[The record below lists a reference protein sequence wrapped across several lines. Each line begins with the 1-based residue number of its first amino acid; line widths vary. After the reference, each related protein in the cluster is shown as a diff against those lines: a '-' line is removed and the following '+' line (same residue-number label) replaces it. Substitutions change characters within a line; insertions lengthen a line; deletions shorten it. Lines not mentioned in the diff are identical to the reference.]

1 MGIAMGEDA
10 RDGST
15 HRGPAAHPPADPG
28 RAAAG
33 RPGAPR
39 PAASSGWVL
48 QTERDAS
55 EIGGGF
61 RKDMS
66 LSSDA
71 VTPGEQQVIDKY
83 HRHLRQLSMSLHGQ
97 SDPLHS
103 VTIFYDGSASRW
115 VVGLSGSGNAYG
127 SAGAIQ
133 MALAPQRMT
142 LREVLART
150 SLALSSSPFL
160 SIDALT
166 EGSPAPSPVPSAAGR
181 ERVARALGAAVRM
194 SSSRILALVD
204 VPDADPMTALRWM
217 AQTVPERLC
226 QTAWWST
233 ALLLN
238 NPSSSR
244 RIIATPWSQALAQRH
259 PREKVLIDDNVRA
272 AAPSNDADEQRLL
285 HWYTDLVLGGE
296 GAATQNRAETVFLNT
311 CNAETAPLQWDVLA
325 PVWLE
330 SIDQARPLNDEEIVR
345 VINGEGDGSLL
356 RRWTDECAKRALEL
370 WEDVVPV
377 LIGHAEPV
385 VSSSA
390 LHALAGSQAGF
401 MRLCQWQA
409 EEIGRVAL
417 STGPP
422 VGIETGYGAAPG
434 DAARAGARGV
444 EAPRAL
450 LSLRD
455 NRPALVREVLK
466 RLRASTRVPPD
477 AWAPQA
483 ESWIRSLGLRP
494 RDFYA
499 HLPLT
504 ADRAVERFAAAPYD
518 LSPIMTAVSNSTS
531 REAALDVMLRALREA
546 PSEQGAL
553 LSALH
558 ENPPQYDL
566 NWRVLLNRLIPNDT
580 RLADVPGRLDA
591 LNESLPDDS
600 DEFRHEIVEELLGRR
615 GAKMLAR
622 AADDQTGAG
631 RDAAIALLAF
641 AVNAHYRAPTPPEEA
656 GSGADRVLNWIRSQG
671 KWLTI
676 VIAIMVVVAIV
687 VIVLFTQTLL
697 N

>member
-15 HRGPAAHPPADPG
+15 RRIPPAHPPAGLG
-28 RAAAG
+28 RAAAR
-33 RPGAPR
+33 RPRAPR

-61 RKDMS
+61 RRDAS

-71 VTPGEQQVIDKY
+71 MTPDEKQVIDKY

-103 VTIFYDGSASRW
+103 VTVFYDGSASRW
-115 VVGLSGSGNAYG
+115 VVGLSGSGNVYG
-127 SAGAIQ
+127 PAGAIQ
-133 MALAPQRMT
+133 MALAPRGMT
-142 LREVLART
+142 LQDVLART

-166 EGSPAPSPVPSAAGR
+166 GDRPAPPPPPPPAGR
-181 ERVARALGAAVRM
+181 ERVARALGAAM
-194 SSSRILALVD
+194 NMNSSRILALVD
-204 VPDADPMTALRWM
+204 IPDADPMTALRWM

-226 QTAWWST
+226 QTVWWST

-244 RIIATPWSQALAQRH
+244 RIIAAPWSQALAQRH
-259 PREKVLIDDNVRA
+259 PKEKTLIDDNVRA
-272 AAPSNDADEQRLL
+272 AAPSNDADEQGLL
-285 HWYTDLVLGGE
+285 HWYTDLVLGSGE
-296 GAATQNRAETVFLNT
+296 DAATRDRAETAFLNT
-311 CNAETAPLQWDVLA
+311 CNARTAPPQWDALA

-345 VINGEGDGSLL
+345 VINDEDDGSLL
-356 RRWTDECAKRALEL
+356 RRWTDECAERALK
-370 WEDVVPV
+370 WEDAVPV
-377 LIGHAEPV
+377 LVGHAEPA

-409 EEIGRVAL
+409 EEIGRAAL
-417 STGPP
+417 STGLPA
-422 VGIETGYGAAPG
+422 GIETGYGPAPG
-434 DAARAGARGV
+434 GAARAGAGGV

-455 NRPALVREVLK
+455 NRPALVREVLR
-466 RLRASTRVPPD
+466 RLRVSTRVPPD

-494 RDFYA
+494 RDFDA

-504 ADRAVERFAAAPYD
+504 ADRAVERFTAAPRD

-622 AADDQTGAG
+622 AVDDQTGAG

-676 VIAIMVVVAIV
+676 MIAITVVVAIV
-687 VIVLFTQTLL
+687 VIVLFSQTLL

>member
-15 HRGPAAHPPADPG
+15 RRIPPAHPPAGLG
-28 RAAAG
+28 RAAAR
-33 RPGAPR
+33 RPRAPR

-61 RKDMS
+61 RRDAS

-71 VTPGEQQVIDKY
+71 MTPDEKQVIDKY

-103 VTIFYDGSASRW
+103 VTVFYDGSASRW
-115 VVGLSGSGNAYG
+115 VVGLSGSGNVYG
-127 SAGAIQ
+127 PAGAIQ
-133 MALAPQRMT
+133 MALAPRGMT
-142 LREVLART
+142 LQDVLART

-166 EGSPAPSPVPSAAGR
+166 GDRPAPPPPPPPAGR
-181 ERVARALGAAVRM
+181 ERVAQALGAAM
-194 SSSRILALVD
+194 NMNSSRILALVD
-204 VPDADPMTALRWM
+204 IPDADPMTALRWM

-244 RIIATPWSQALAQRH
+244 RIIATPWPQVLAQRH
-259 PREKVLIDDNVRA
+259 PREKALIDDNVRA

-296 GAATQNRAETVFLNT
+296 GVATRKRAETAFLNT
-311 CNAETAPLQWDVLA
+311 CNARTAPPQWDALA

-330 SIDQARPLNDEEIVR
+330 SINQVRPLSDEEIVR
-345 VINGEGDGSLL
+345 VINGEDDGSLL
-356 RRWTDECAKRALEL
+356 QRWTNECAERALK
-370 WEDVVPV
+370 WEDAVPV
-377 LIGHAEPV
+377 LIGHAEPA

-390 LHALAGSQAGF
+390 LRALAGSQAGF

-409 EEIGRVAL
+409 EEIGRAAL

-422 VGIETGYGAAPG
+422 AGIETGYGAAPG
-434 DAARAGARGV
+434 DTARAEARGI

-450 LSLRD
+450 LALQD
-455 NRPALVREVLK
+455 RPALVREVLK
-466 RLRASTRVPPD
+466 RLRASKRVAPN
-477 AWAPQA
+477 AWAPRA
-483 ESWIRSLGLRP
+483 ESWIRSLGLKP
-494 RDFYA
+494 HDFDA

-504 ADRAVERFAAAPYD
+504 ADRAVERFAAAPHD
-518 LSPIMTAVSNSTS
+518 LSPVMTVVSRSTS
-531 REAALDVMLRALREA
+531 WEAALDVMLRALREA
-546 PSEQGAL
+546 PSQQGAL

-558 ENPPQYDL
+558 DAPQRDL
-566 NWRVLLNRLIPNDT
+566 NWRVLLNQLIPNDT

-591 LNESLPDDS
+591 LNESLPDGS

-622 AADDQTGAG
+622 AAGDQTGAG

-641 AVNAHYRAPTPPEEA
+641 AVNAHHRAPAPPEET
-656 GSGADRVLNWIRSQG
+656 GSGADRVLDRIRSQG
-671 KWLTI
+671 KWLA
-676 VIAIMVVVAIV
+676 IAVVAAIV
-687 VIVLFTQTLL
+687 VIVILVRTLL

>member
-1 MGIAMGEDA
+1 MSDDA

-15 HRGPAAHPPADPG
+15 RRGPAAHSPAGLG
-28 RAAAG
+28 RAAAR
-33 RPGAPR
+33 RPRAPR
-39 PAASSGWVL
+39 PVASSGWVL

-71 VTPGEQQVIDKY
+71 MTPDEKQVIDKY
-83 HRHLRQLSMSLHGQ
+83 HKHLRQLSMSLHEKP
-97 SDPLHS
+97 DPLYS
-103 VTIFYDGSASRW
+103 VTVFYDVSASRW
-115 VVGLSGSGNAYG
+115 VLGLSGSGNVYG

-133 MALAPQRMT
+133 MALAPRGMT
-142 LREVLART
+142 LREVLAQT

-166 EGSPAPSPVPSAAGR
+166 GGRPAPPPAPSAAGR

-194 SSSRILALVD
+194 SSIRILALVD
-204 VPDADPMTALRWM
+204 IPDADPMTALRWM

-244 RIIATPWSQALAQRH
+244 RIIATPWPQVLAQRH
-259 PREKVLIDDNVRA
+259 PREKALIDDNVRA

-296 GAATQNRAETVFLNT
+296 GVATRKRAETAFLNT
-311 CNAETAPLQWDVLA
+311 CNARTAPPQWDALA

-330 SIDQARPLNDEEIVR
+330 SINQVRPLSDEEIVR
-345 VINGEGDGSLL
+345 VINGEDDGSLL
-356 RRWTDECAKRALEL
+356 QRWTNECAERALK
-370 WEDVVPV
+370 WEDAVPV
-377 LIGHAEPV
+377 LIGHAEPA

-390 LHALAGSQAGF
+390 LRALAGSQAGF

-409 EEIGRVAL
+409 EEIGRAAL

-422 VGIETGYGAAPG
+422 AGIETGYGAARG
-434 DAARAGARGV
+434 DTARAEARGI

-450 LSLRD
+450 LALQD
-455 NRPALVREVLK
+455 RPALVREVLK
-466 RLRASTRVPPD
+466 RLRASKRVAPN
-477 AWAPQA
+477 AWAPRA
-483 ESWIRSLGLRP
+483 ESWIRSLGLKP
-494 RDFYA
+494 HDFDA

-504 ADRAVERFAAAPYD
+504 ADRAVERFAAAPHD
-518 LSPIMTAVSNSTS
+518 LSPVMTVVSNSTS
-531 REAALDVMLRALREA
+531 WEAALDVILRALREA
-546 PSEQGAL
+546 PSQQGAL

-558 ENPPQYDL
+558 DAPQRDL
-566 NWRVLLNRLIPNDT
+566 NWRVLLNQLIPNDT

-591 LNESLPDDS
+591 LNESLPDGS
-600 DEFRHEIVEELLGRR
+600 DELRREIVKELLERR
-615 GAKMLAR
+615 GTKILVR
-622 AADDQTGAG
+622 AAGDQTGAG

-641 AVNAHYRAPTPPEEA
+641 AVSAHYRAPDPPKETGA
-656 GSGADRVLNWIRSQG
+656 GADRALDRIRSQG
-671 KWLTI
+671 KWLA
-676 VIAIMVVVAIV
+676 IAVVAVIV
-687 VIVLFTQTLL
+687 VIVILVRTLL
-697 N
+697 S

>member
-1 MGIAMGEDA
+1 MGSAMSDDA

-15 HRGPAAHPPADPG
+15 RRAPAAHPPAGLG
-28 RAAAG
+28 RAAAR
-33 RPGAPR
+33 RPGAPG

-61 RKDMS
+61 RKDAF

-494 RDFYA
+494 RDFDA

-504 ADRAVERFAAAPYD
+504 ADRAVERFVAAPHD
-518 LSPIMTAVSNSTS
+518 LSPVMTMVSRSTS

-546 PSEQGAL
+546 PFQQGAL
-553 LSALH
+553 LSALYKD
-558 ENPPQYDL
+558 PPRRDL
-566 NWRVLLNRLIPNDT
+566 NWRVLLNRLIPKNT
-580 RLADVPGRLDA
+580 RLADVPGELDA
-591 LNESLPDDS
+591 LNESMPDGS
-600 DEFRHEIVEELLGRR
+600 DELRREIVKELLERR
-615 GAKMLAR
+615 GMLAR
-622 AADDQTGAG
+622 AADDRTGAG
-631 RDAAIALLAF
+631 KDAAIALLAF
-641 AVNAHYRAPTPPEEA
+641 CVDAHHRVSGPPGGTGAGAGRAPEWT
-656 GSGADRVLNWIRSQG
+656 GVQK
-671 KWLTI
+671 KWLAI
-676 VIAIMVVVAIV
+676 AIAVAVAVAVIAFFVWMH
-687 VIVLFTQTLL
+687 
-697 N
+697 

>member
-1 MGIAMGEDA
+1 MGEDA
-10 RDGST
+10 GGGST
-15 HRGPAAHPPADPG
+15 RRGPAAHPPAGPG

-33 RPGAPR
+33 RPGAPG
-39 PAASSGWVL
+39 PAAPSGWVL

-61 RKDMS
+61 RKDAL

-83 HRHLRQLSMSLHGQ
+83 HRHLRQLSMSLHGR

-103 VTIFYDGSASRW
+103 VTVFHDGPASRW

-166 EGSPAPSPVPSAAGR
+166 GGRPAPPPAPSAVER
-181 ERVARALGAAVRM
+181 ERIARALGAAM
-194 SSSRILALVD
+194 HMNSSRILTLVD
-204 VPDADPMTALRWM
+204 VPDADPMTALQWM

-244 RIIATPWSQALAQRH
+244 RIVATPWPQALAQRH
-259 PREKVLIDDNVRA
+259 PKEKALVDDNVYA
-272 AAPSNDADEQRLL
+272 ADPSTDAAERGLL
-285 HWYTDLVLGGE
+285 QWYTGLVLGAGG
-296 GAATQNRAETVFLNT
+296 GAAIRDI
-311 CNAETAPLQWDVLA
+311 AETAFLNACGAGTAPTQWDALA
-325 PVWLE
+325 PVWLA
-330 SIDQARPLNDEEIVR
+330 SIDQARPLNDDEIAR
-345 VINGEGDGSLL
+345 VINGEDDGSLL
-356 RRWTDECAKRALEL
+356 RRWTDECAERALG
-370 WEDVVPV
+370 WENAIPALV
-377 LIGHAEPV
+377 GHAEPA

-390 LHALAGSQAGF
+390 IRALEGSQTGF
-401 MRLCQWQA
+401 ARLCQWQA
-409 EEIGRVAL
+409 EEIARAAL
-417 STGPP
+417 SAGPP
-422 VGIETGYGAAPG
+422 AGIG
-434 DAARAGARGV
+434 
-444 EAPRAL
+444 APRAL

-455 NRPALVREVLK
+455 GPALVREVLR
-466 RLRASTRVPPD
+466 RLRASTRAAPD

-494 RDFYA
+494 RDFDA

-504 ADRAVERFAAAPYD
+504 ADRAMERFAAAPHD
-518 LSPIMTAVSNSTS
+518 LSPVMAVVNSAAS

-546 PSEQGAL
+546 PSQQGAL

-558 ENPPQYDL
+558 DNPPQRDL

-591 LNESLPDDS
+591 LNESLPDGS

-615 GAKMLAR
+615 GTEMLAR
-622 AADDQTGAG
+622 VAGDRTGAG

-641 AVNAHYRAPTPPEEA
+641 AVGAHYRAPGPREEA
-656 GSGADRVLNWIRSQG
+656 GAGSDRVLEWIWSQR
-671 KWLTI
+671 KWLA
-676 VIAIMVVVAIV
+676 IAIAVVTAIV
-687 VIVLFTQTLL
+687 VIVFIAQTLS

>member
-1 MGIAMGEDA
+1 MGSAAMSDDA

-15 HRGPAAHPPADPG
+15 RRGPAAHSPAGLG
-28 RAAAG
+28 RAAA
-33 RPGAPR
+33 RRSRAPR
-39 PAASSGWVL
+39 PVASSGWVL

-71 VTPGEQQVIDKY
+71 MTPDEKQVIDKY
-83 HRHLRQLSMSLHGQ
+83 HKHLRQLSMSLHEKP
-97 SDPLHS
+97 DPLHS
-103 VTIFYDGSASRW
+103 VTVFYDVSASRW
-115 VVGLSGSGNAYG
+115 VLGLSGSGNVYG

-133 MALAPQRMT
+133 MALAPRGMT
-142 LREVLART
+142 LREVLAQT

-166 EGSPAPSPVPSAAGR
+166 GGRPAPPPAPSAAGR

-204 VPDADPMTALRWM
+204 IPDADPMTALRWM

-244 RIIATPWSQALAQRH
+244 RIIATPWPQVLAQRH
-259 PREKVLIDDNVRA
+259 PREKALIDDNVRA

-296 GAATQNRAETVFLNT
+296 GVATRNRAETAFLNT
-311 CNAETAPLQWDVLA
+311 CNARTAPPQWDALA

-330 SIDQARPLNDEEIVR
+330 SINQVRPLSDEEIVR
-345 VINGEGDGSLL
+345 VINGEDDGSLL
-356 RRWTDECAKRALEL
+356 QRWTNECAERALK
-370 WEDVVPV
+370 WEDAVPV
-377 LIGHAEPV
+377 LIGHAEPA

-390 LHALAGSQAGF
+390 LRALAGSQAGF

-409 EEIGRVAL
+409 EEIGRAAL

-422 VGIETGYGAAPG
+422 AGIETGYGAAPG
-434 DAARAGARGV
+434 DTARAEARGIK
-444 EAPRAL
+444 APRAL
-450 LSLRD
+450 LALQD
-455 NRPALVREVLK
+455 RPALVREVLK
-466 RLRASTRVPPD
+466 RLRASKRVTPN
-477 AWAPQA
+477 AWAPRA
-483 ESWIRSLGLRP
+483 ESWIRSLGLKP
-494 RDFYA
+494 HDFDA

-504 ADRAVERFAAAPYD
+504 ADRAVERFAAAPHD
-518 LSPIMTAVSNSTS
+518 LSPVMTVVSNSTS
-531 REAALDVMLRALREA
+531 WEAALDVILRALREA
-546 PSEQGAL
+546 PSQQGAL

-558 ENPPQYDL
+558 DAPQRDL
-566 NWRVLLNRLIPNDT
+566 NWRVLLNQLIPNDT

-591 LNESLPDDS
+591 LNESLPDGS
-600 DEFRHEIVEELLGRR
+600 DELRREIVKELLERR
-615 GAKMLAR
+615 GTKILAR
-622 AADDQTGAG
+622 AAGDQTGAG

-641 AVNAHYRAPTPPEEA
+641 AVSAHYRAPDPPKETGA
-656 GSGADRVLNWIRSQG
+656 GADRALDRIRSQG
-671 KWLTI
+671 KWLA
-676 VIAIMVVVAIV
+676 IAVVVAIA
-687 VIVLFTQTLL
+687 VIVIFVWTLPS
-697 N
+697 

>member
-1 MGIAMGEDA
+1 MIVGSDGV

-15 HRGPAAHPPADPG
+15 HRGPAAHPPAG
-28 RAAAG
+28 LGWAAA
-33 RPGAPR
+33 RRSGAPR
-39 PAASSGWVL
+39 PEIPTASSSWVL

-61 RKDMS
+61 RKDVF

-71 VTPGEQQVIDKY
+71 VTPDEQQVIDKY
-83 HRHLRQLSMSLHGQ
+83 HRHLRQLSMSLHGKP
-97 SDPLHS
+97 DPLHS
-103 VTIFYDGSASRW
+103 ITVFYDGSASRW
-115 VVGLSGSGNAYG
+115 TVGLSGSGNAYG

-166 EGSPAPSPVPSAAGR
+166 GGRPAPPPAPSAVER
-181 ERVARALGAAVRM
+181 ERIARALGAAM
-194 SSSRILALVD
+194 HMNSSRILTLVD
-204 VPDADPMTALRWM
+204 VPDADPMTALQWM

-244 RIIATPWSQALAQRH
+244 RIIATPWPQVLAQRH
-259 PREKVLIDDNVRA
+259 PREKALIDDNVRA

-296 GAATQNRAETVFLNT
+296 GAATRNRAETAFLNT
-311 CNAETAPLQWDVLA
+311 CNARTAPPQWDALA

-330 SIDQARPLNDEEIVR
+330 SINQVRPLSDEEIVR
-345 VINGEGDGSLL
+345 VINGEDDRSLL
-356 RRWTDECAKRALEL
+356 QRWTNECAERALK
-370 WEDVVPV
+370 WEDAVPV
-377 LIGHAEPV
+377 LIGHAEPA

-390 LHALAGSQAGF
+390 LRALAGSQAGF

-409 EEIGRVAL
+409 EEIGRAAL

-422 VGIETGYGAAPG
+422 AGIETGYGAAPG
-434 DAARAGARGV
+434 DTARAEARGI

-450 LSLRD
+450 LALQD
-455 NRPALVREVLK
+455 RPALVREVLK
-466 RLRASTRVPPD
+466 RLRAFKRVTPN
-477 AWAPQA
+477 AWAPRA
-483 ESWIRSLGLRP
+483 ESWIRSLGLKP
-494 RDFYA
+494 HDFDA

-504 ADRAVERFAAAPYD
+504 ADRAVERFAAAPHD
-518 LSPIMTAVSNSTS
+518 LSPVMTVVSNSTS
-531 REAALDVMLRALREA
+531 WEAALDVILRALREA
-546 PSEQGAL
+546 PSQQGAL

-558 ENPPQYDL
+558 DAPQRDL
-566 NWRVLLNRLIPNDT
+566 NWRVLLNQLIPNDT

-591 LNESLPDDS
+591 LNESLPDGS
-600 DEFRHEIVEELLGRR
+600 DEFRHEIVKELLERR
-615 GAKMLAR
+615 GTKILAR

-641 AVNAHYRAPTPPEEA
+641 AVSAHYRAPDPPKETGA
-656 GSGADRVLNWIRSQG
+656 GADRALDRIRSQG
-671 KWLTI
+671 KWLA
-676 VIAIMVVVAIV
+676 IAVVVAIA
-687 VIVLFTQTLL
+687 VIVIFVWTLPS
-697 N
+697 

>member
-1 MGIAMGEDA
+1 MGEDA
-10 RDGST
+10 GGGST
-15 HRGPAAHPPADPG
+15 RRGPAAHPPAGPG

-33 RPGAPR
+33 RPGAPG
-39 PAASSGWVL
+39 PAAPSGWVL

-61 RKDMS
+61 RKDAL

-83 HRHLRQLSMSLHGQ
+83 HRHLRQLSMSLHGR

-103 VTIFYDGSASRW
+103 VTVFHDGSASRW
-115 VVGLSGSGNAYG
+115 VVGLSGSGSAYG

-133 MALAPQRMT
+133 MALAPRGMT

-166 EGSPAPSPVPSAAGR
+166 GGSPAPPPAPSAAGR

-194 SSSRILALVD
+194 SSSRILTLVD
-204 VPDADPMTALRWM
+204 VPDADPMTALQWM
-217 AQTVPERLC
+217 AQTLPERLC
-226 QTAWWST
+226 RAAWWST

-244 RIIATPWSQALAQRH
+244 RIIATPWPRALAQRH
-259 PREKVLIDDNVRA
+259 PREKALVDDNVRA
-272 AAPSNDADEQRLL
+272 ADPSSDADEQRLL
-285 HWYTDLVLGGE
+285 HWYADLVLGAGGG
-296 GAATQNRAETVFLNT
+296 GAAIRDI
-311 CNAETAPLQWDVLA
+311 AETAFLNACGAGTATPQWDALA
-325 PVWLE
+325 PAWPA
-330 SIDQARPLNDEEIVR
+330 SIDQARPLDDDEIAR
-345 VINGEGDGSLL
+345 VINGEDDGSLL
-356 RRWTDECAKRALEL
+356 RRWTDECAQRALE
-370 WEDVVPV
+370 WENAVPA
-377 LIGHAEPV
+377 LIGHAEAA

-390 LHALAGSQAGF
+390 LRALEGSQTGF
-401 MRLCQWQA
+401 ARLCQWQA
-409 EEIGRVAL
+409 EEIGRAAL

-422 VGIETGYGAAPG
+422 AGIG
-434 DAARAGARGV
+434 
-444 EAPRAL
+444 APRAL

-455 NRPALVREVLK
+455 GPALVREVLR
-466 RLRASTRVPPD
+466 RLRASTRAAPD

-494 RDFYA
+494 RDFDA

-504 ADRAVERFAAAPYD
+504 ADRAMERFAAAPHD
-518 LSPIMTAVSNSTS
+518 LSPIMTMVGNSAS

-546 PSEQGAL
+546 PSQQGAL

-558 ENPPQYDL
+558 DNPPQLDL

-591 LNESLPDDS
+591 LNESLPDGS

-615 GAKMLAR
+615 GTEMLAR
-622 AADDQTGAG
+622 VADDRTGAG

-641 AVNAHYRAPTPPEEA
+641 AVGAHYRAPGPPGGAGA
-656 GSGADRVLNWIRSQG
+656 GSERVLDRLWSQG
-671 KWLTI
+671 RRP
-676 VIAIMVVVAIV
+676 VIAVAVAAAIVVVA
-687 VIVLFTQTLL
+687 LL
-697 N
+697 LWMLLS

>member
-1 MGIAMGEDA
+1 M
-10 RDGST
+10 
-15 HRGPAAHPPADPG
+15 
-28 RAAAG
+28 
-33 RPGAPR
+33 
-39 PAASSGWVL
+39 ASSGWVL

-71 VTPGEQQVIDKY
+71 MTPDEKQVIDKY
-83 HRHLRQLSMSLHGQ
+83 HKHLRQLSMSLHEKP
-97 SDPLHS
+97 DPLHS
-103 VTIFYDGSASRW
+103 VTVFYDVSASRW
-115 VVGLSGSGNAYG
+115 VLGLSGSGNVYG

-133 MALAPQRMT
+133 MALAPRGMT
-142 LREVLART
+142 LREVLAQT

-166 EGSPAPSPVPSAAGR
+166 GGRPAPPPAPSAAGR

-204 VPDADPMTALRWM
+204 IPDADPMTALRWM

-244 RIIATPWSQALAQRH
+244 RIIAAPWPQVLAQRH
-259 PREKVLIDDNVRA
+259 PREKALIDDNVRA

-296 GAATQNRAETVFLNT
+296 GAATRNRAETAFLNT
-311 CNAETAPLQWDVLA
+311 CNARTAPPQWDALA

-330 SIDQARPLNDEEIVR
+330 SINQVRPLSDEEIVR
-345 VINGEGDGSLL
+345 VINGEDDGSLL
-356 RRWTDECAKRALEL
+356 QRWTNECAERALK
-370 WEDVVPV
+370 WEDAVPV
-377 LIGHAEPV
+377 LIGHAEPA

-390 LHALAGSQAGF
+390 LRALAGSQAGF

-409 EEIGRVAL
+409 EEIGRAAL

-422 VGIETGYGAAPG
+422 AGIETGYGAAPG
-434 DAARAGARGV
+434 DTARAEARGI

-450 LSLRD
+450 LALQD
-455 NRPALVREVLK
+455 RPALVREVLK
-466 RLRASTRVPPD
+466 RLRASKRVAPN
-477 AWAPQA
+477 AWAPRA
-483 ESWIRSLGLRP
+483 ESWIRSLGLKP
-494 RDFYA
+494 HDFDA

-504 ADRAVERFAAAPYD
+504 ADRAVERFAAAPHD
-518 LSPIMTAVSNSTS
+518 LSPVMTVVSNSTS
-531 REAALDVMLRALREA
+531 WEAALDVILRALREA
-546 PSEQGAL
+546 PSQQGAL

-558 ENPPQYDL
+558 DAPQRDL
-566 NWRVLLNRLIPNDT
+566 NWRVLLNQLIPNDT

-591 LNESLPDDS
+591 LNESLPDGS
-600 DEFRHEIVEELLGRR
+600 DELRREIVKELLERR
-615 GAKMLAR
+615 GTKILVR
-622 AADDQTGAG
+622 AAGDQTGAG

-641 AVNAHYRAPTPPEEA
+641 AVSAHYRAPDPPKETGA
-656 GSGADRVLNWIRSQG
+656 GADRALDRIRSQG
-671 KWLTI
+671 KWLA
-676 VIAIMVVVAIV
+676 IAVVAVIV
-687 VIVLFTQTLL
+687 VIVILVRTLL
-697 N
+697 S

>member
-1 MGIAMGEDA
+1 M
-10 RDGST
+10 
-15 HRGPAAHPPADPG
+15 
-28 RAAAG
+28 
-33 RPGAPR
+33 
-39 PAASSGWVL
+39 ASSGWVL

-71 VTPGEQQVIDKY
+71 MTPDEKQVIDKY
-83 HRHLRQLSMSLHGQ
+83 HKHLRQLSMSLHEKP
-97 SDPLHS
+97 DPLHS
-103 VTIFYDGSASRW
+103 VTVFYDVSASRW
-115 VVGLSGSGNAYG
+115 VLGLSGSGNVYG

-133 MALAPQRMT
+133 MALAPRGMT
-142 LREVLART
+142 LREVLAQT

-166 EGSPAPSPVPSAAGR
+166 GGRPAPPPAPSAAGR

-204 VPDADPMTALRWM
+204 IPDADPMTALRWM

-244 RIIATPWSQALAQRH
+244 RIIATPWPQVLAQRH
-259 PREKVLIDDNVRA
+259 PREKALIDDNVRA

-296 GAATQNRAETVFLNT
+296 GVATRNRAETAFLNT
-311 CNAETAPLQWDVLA
+311 CNARTAPPQWDALA

-330 SIDQARPLNDEEIVR
+330 SINQVRPLSDEEIVR
-345 VINGEGDGSLL
+345 VINGEDDGSLL
-356 RRWTDECAKRALEL
+356 QRWTNECAERALK
-370 WEDVVPV
+370 WEDAVPV
-377 LIGHAEPV
+377 LIGHAEPA

-390 LHALAGSQAGF
+390 LRALAGSQAGF

-409 EEIGRVAL
+409 EEIGRAAL

-422 VGIETGYGAAPG
+422 AGIETGYGAAPG
-434 DAARAGARGV
+434 DTARAEARGIK
-444 EAPRAL
+444 APRAL
-450 LSLRD
+450 LALQD
-455 NRPALVREVLK
+455 RPALVREVLK
-466 RLRASTRVPPD
+466 RLRASKRVTPN
-477 AWAPQA
+477 AWAPRA
-483 ESWIRSLGLRP
+483 ESWIRSLGLKP
-494 RDFYA
+494 HDFDA

-504 ADRAVERFAAAPYD
+504 ADRAVERFAAAPHD
-518 LSPIMTAVSNSTS
+518 LSPVMTVVSNSTS
-531 REAALDVMLRALREA
+531 WEAALDVILRALREA
-546 PSEQGAL
+546 PSQQGAL

-558 ENPPQYDL
+558 DAPQRDL
-566 NWRVLLNRLIPNDT
+566 NWRVLLNQLIPNDT

-591 LNESLPDDS
+591 LNESLPDGS
-600 DEFRHEIVEELLGRR
+600 DELRREIVKELLERR
-615 GAKMLAR
+615 GTKILAR
-622 AADDQTGAG
+622 AAGDQTGAG

-641 AVNAHYRAPTPPEEA
+641 AVSAHYRAPDPPKETGA
-656 GSGADRVLNWIRSQG
+656 GADRALDRIRSQG
-671 KWLTI
+671 KWLA
-676 VIAIMVVVAIV
+676 IAVVVAIA
-687 VIVLFTQTLL
+687 VIVIFVWTLPS
-697 N
+697 

>member
-1 MGIAMGEDA
+1 MSDDA

-15 HRGPAAHPPADPG
+15 RRAPAAHPPAGLG
-28 RAAAG
+28 RAAAR
-33 RPGAPR
+33 RPRAPR
-39 PAASSGWVL
+39 PVASSGWVL

-83 HRHLRQLSMSLHGQ
+83 HRHLRQLSMSLHEKP
-97 SDPLHS
+97 DPLHS
-103 VTIFYDGSASRW
+103 VTVFHDGPASRW
-115 VVGLSGSGNAYG
+115 VAGLSGSGSVYG

-133 MALAPQRMT
+133 MALAPRGMT

-166 EGSPAPSPVPSAAGR
+166 GGRPAPPPAPSAAER
-181 ERVARALGAAVRM
+181 ERVARALGAAAHM
-194 SSSRILALVD
+194 NSGRILALVD
-204 VPDADPMTALRWM
+204 VPGADPMTALRWM

-244 RIIATPWSQALAQRH
+244 RIIATPWPQVLAQRH
-259 PREKVLIDDNVRA
+259 PREKALIDDNVRA

-296 GAATQNRAETVFLNT
+296 GAATRNRAETAFLNT
-311 CNAETAPLQWDVLA
+311 CNARTAPPQWDALA

-330 SIDQARPLNDEEIVR
+330 SINQVRPLSDEEIVR
-345 VINGEGDGSLL
+345 VINGEDDRSLL
-356 RRWTDECAKRALEL
+356 QRWTNECAERALK
-370 WEDVVPV
+370 WEDAVPV
-377 LIGHAEPV
+377 LIGHAEPA

-390 LHALAGSQAGF
+390 LRALAGSQAGF

-409 EEIGRVAL
+409 EEIGRAAL

-422 VGIETGYGAAPG
+422 AGIGQTGYGAAPG
-434 DAARAGARGV
+434 DAARAGATGI

-450 LSLRD
+450 LALQD
-455 NRPALVREVLK
+455 KPALIREVLK
-466 RLRASTRVPPD
+466 RLRASKGVPPD

-494 RDFYA
+494 RDFDA

-504 ADRAVERFAAAPYD
+504 ADRAVERFVAAPHD
-518 LSPIMTAVSNSTS
+518 LSPVMTMVSRSTS

-546 PSEQGAL
+546 PFQQGAL
-553 LSALH
+553 LSALYKD
-558 ENPPQYDL
+558 PPRRDL
-566 NWRVLLNRLIPNDT
+566 NWRVLLNRLIPKDT
-580 RLADVPGRLDA
+580 RLADVPGKLDA
-591 LNESLPDDS
+591 LNESLPDGS
-600 DEFRHEIVEELLGRR
+600 DELRREIVKELLERR
-615 GAKMLAR
+615 GMLAR
-622 AADDQTGAG
+622 AADDRTGAG
-631 RDAAIALLAF
+631 KDAAIALLAF
-641 AVNAHYRAPTPPEEA
+641 CVDAHHRVSGPPGGTGAGAGRAPEWT
-656 GSGADRVLNWIRSQG
+656 GVQK
-671 KWLTI
+671 KWLAI
-676 VIAIMVVVAIV
+676 AIAVAVAVVVIAFLVWMH
-687 VIVLFTQTLL
+687 
-697 N
+697 

>member
-1 MGIAMGEDA
+1 M
-10 RDGST
+10 
-15 HRGPAAHPPADPG
+15 
-28 RAAAG
+28 
-33 RPGAPR
+33 
-39 PAASSGWVL
+39 ASSGWVL

-71 VTPGEQQVIDKY
+71 MTPDEKQVIDKY
-83 HRHLRQLSMSLHGQ
+83 HKHLRQLSMSLHEKP
-97 SDPLHS
+97 DPLHS
-103 VTIFYDGSASRW
+103 VTVFYDVSASRW
-115 VVGLSGSGNAYG
+115 VLGLSGSGNVYG

-133 MALAPQRMT
+133 MALAPRGMT
-142 LREVLART
+142 LREVLAQT

-166 EGSPAPSPVPSAAGR
+166 GGRPAPPPAPSAAGR

-204 VPDADPMTALRWM
+204 IPDADPMTALQWM

-244 RIIATPWSQALAQRH
+244 RIIATPWPQVLAQRH
-259 PREKVLIDDNVRA
+259 PREKALIDDNVRA

-296 GAATQNRAETVFLNT
+296 GAATRNRAETAFLNT
-311 CNAETAPLQWDVLA
+311 CNARTAPPQWDALA

-330 SIDQARPLNDEEIVR
+330 SINQVRPLSDEEIVR
-345 VINGEGDGSLL
+345 VINGEDDRSLL
-356 RRWTDECAKRALEL
+356 QRWTNECAERALK
-370 WEDVVPV
+370 WEDAVPV
-377 LIGHAEPV
+377 LIGHAEPA

-390 LHALAGSQAGF
+390 LRALAGSQAGF

-409 EEIGRVAL
+409 EEIGRAAL

-422 VGIETGYGAAPG
+422 AGIETGYGAAPG
-434 DAARAGARGV
+434 DTARAEARGI

-450 LSLRD
+450 LALQD
-455 NRPALVREVLK
+455 RPALVREVLK
-466 RLRASTRVPPD
+466 RLRAFKRVTPN
-477 AWAPQA
+477 AWAPRA
-483 ESWIRSLGLRP
+483 ESWIRSLGLKP
-494 RDFYA
+494 HDFDA

-504 ADRAVERFAAAPYD
+504 ADRAVERFAAAPHD
-518 LSPIMTAVSNSTS
+518 LSPVMTVVSNSTS
-531 REAALDVMLRALREA
+531 WEAALDVILRALREA
-546 PSEQGAL
+546 PSQQGAL

-558 ENPPQYDL
+558 DAPQRDL
-566 NWRVLLNRLIPNDT
+566 NWRVLLNQLIPNDT

-591 LNESLPDDS
+591 LNESLPDGS
-600 DEFRHEIVEELLGRR
+600 DEFRHEIVKELLERR
-615 GAKMLAR
+615 GTKILAR

-641 AVNAHYRAPTPPEEA
+641 AVSAHYRAPDPPKETGA
-656 GSGADRVLNWIRSQG
+656 GADRALDRIRSQG
-671 KWLTI
+671 KWLA
-676 VIAIMVVVAIV
+676 IAVVVAIA
-687 VIVLFTQTLL
+687 VIVIFVWTLPS
-697 N
+697 

>member
-83 HRHLRQLSMSLHGQ
+83 HRHLRQLSMSLHGR

-103 VTIFYDGSASRW
+103 VTVFHDGPASRW
-115 VVGLSGSGNAYG
+115 VAGLSGSGSVYG

-133 MALAPQRMT
+133 MALAPRGMT

-166 EGSPAPSPVPSAAGR
+166 GGRPAPPPAPSAAER
-181 ERVARALGAAVRM
+181 ERVARALGAAAHM
-194 SSSRILALVD
+194 NSSRILALVD
-204 VPDADPMTALRWM
+204 VPGADPMTALRWM

-296 GAATQNRAETVFLNT
+296 GAATRNRAETVFLNT
-311 CNAETAPLQWDVLA
+311 CNAETAPPQWDVLA

-330 SIDQARPLNDEEIVR
+330 SIDQARPLNDEEIAR

-422 VGIETGYGAAPG
+422 IGIETGYGAAPG

-466 RLRASTRVPPD
+466 RLRASTRVLPD

-494 RDFYA
+494 RDFDAY
-499 HLPLT
+499 LPLT
-504 ADRAVERFAAAPYD
+504 ADRAVERFVAAPHD
-518 LSPIMTAVSNSTS
+518 LSPVMTVVSNSAS
-531 REAALDVMLRALREA
+531 REVALDVMLRALREA
-546 PSEQGAL
+546 PSQQGAL
-553 LSALH
+553 LSVLH
-558 ENPPQYDL
+558 ENPPRHDL
-566 NWRVLLNRLIPNDT
+566 NWRVLLNRLIPNGT
-580 RLADVPGRLDA
+580 RLADVPGKLDA
-591 LNESLPDDS
+591 LNESLPDGS
-600 DEFRHEIVEELLGRR
+600 DELRHEIVKELLGRR
-615 GAKMLAR
+615 GTEMLAR
-622 AADDQTGAG
+622 AAGDQTGAG

-641 AVNAHYRAPTPPEEA
+641 AVNAHYRAPGSPEKA
-656 GSGADRVLNWIRSQG
+656 GAGGECAPDWIRAQK
-671 KWLTI
+671 KWLA
-676 VIAIMVVVAIV
+676 IAITAVITVV
-687 VIVLFTQTLL
+687 VIVFLIWTR
-697 N
+697 

>member
-1 MGIAMGEDA
+1 MSDDA

-15 HRGPAAHPPADPG
+15 RRAPAAHPPAGLG
-28 RAAAG
+28 RAAAR
-33 RPGAPR
+33 RPGAPG

-83 HRHLRQLSMSLHGQ
+83 HRHLRQLSMSLHGR

-103 VTIFYDGSASRW
+103 VTVFHDGPASRW

-166 EGSPAPSPVPSAAGR
+166 GGRPAPPPAPSAVER
-181 ERVARALGAAVRM
+181 ERIARALGAAM
-194 SSSRILALVD
+194 HMNSSRILTLVD
-204 VPDADPMTALRWM
+204 VPDADPMTALQWM

-244 RIIATPWSQALAQRH
+244 RIVATPWPQALAQRH
-259 PREKVLIDDNVRA
+259 PKEKALVDDNVYA
-272 AAPSNDADEQRLL
+272 ADPSTDAAERGLL
-285 HWYTDLVLGGE
+285 QWYTGLVLGAGG
-296 GAATQNRAETVFLNT
+296 GAAIRDI
-311 CNAETAPLQWDVLA
+311 AETAFLNACGAGTAPTQWDALA
-325 PVWLE
+325 PVWLA
-330 SIDQARPLNDEEIVR
+330 SIDQARPLNDDEIAR
-345 VINGEGDGSLL
+345 VINGEDDGSLL
-356 RRWTDECAKRALEL
+356 RRWTDECAERALG
-370 WEDVVPV
+370 WENAIPALV
-377 LIGHAEPV
+377 GHAEPA

-390 LHALAGSQAGF
+390 IRALEGSQTGF
-401 MRLCQWQA
+401 ARLCQWQA
-409 EEIGRVAL
+409 EEIARAAL
-417 STGPP
+417 SAGPP
-422 VGIETGYGAAPG
+422 AGIG
-434 DAARAGARGV
+434 
-444 EAPRAL
+444 APRAL

-455 NRPALVREVLK
+455 GPALVREVLR
-466 RLRASTRVPPD
+466 RLRASTRAAPD

-494 RDFYA
+494 RDFDA

-504 ADRAVERFAAAPYD
+504 ADRAMERFAAAPHD
-518 LSPIMTAVSNSTS
+518 LSPVMAVVNSAAS

-546 PSEQGAL
+546 PSQQGAL

-558 ENPPQYDL
+558 DNPPQRDL

-591 LNESLPDDS
+591 LNESLPDGS

-615 GAKMLAR
+615 GTEMLAR
-622 AADDQTGAG
+622 VAGDRTGAG

-641 AVNAHYRAPTPPEEA
+641 AVGAHYRAPGPREEA
-656 GSGADRVLNWIRSQG
+656 GAGSDRVLEWIWSQR
-671 KWLTI
+671 KWLA
-676 VIAIMVVVAIV
+676 IAIAVVTAIV
-687 VIVLFTQTLL
+687 VIVFIAQTLS